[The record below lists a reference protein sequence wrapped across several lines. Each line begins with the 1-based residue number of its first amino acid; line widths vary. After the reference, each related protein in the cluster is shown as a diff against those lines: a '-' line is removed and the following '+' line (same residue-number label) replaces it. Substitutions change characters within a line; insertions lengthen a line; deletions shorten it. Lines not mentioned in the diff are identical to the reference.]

1 MEIVSKQIPHIFRNR
16 FLRDGDSFMMTTN
29 SGSAT
34 GGSSGS
40 FSPHYVW
47 GQYDD
52 GQTDIEGDFTTE
64 ANVSIGGDL
73 RVDSSVKIYGYVE
86 IVRNASVGGDL
97 RVNSSA
103 NINGRLSVGGLL
115 LTHNLE
121 PATPTAYNIGSD
133 SSKYGSIHAVR
144 NYVDYVYVTNDTS
157 AGNIYPKATATYN
170 LGSESLKYLNFYGVN
185 TNCVNVTATNV
196 IVDSVLTA
204 PVIS

>member
-73 RVDSSVKIYGYVE
+73 YC
-86 IVRNASVGGDL
+86 
-97 RVNSSA
+97 NSSA
-103 NINGRLSVGGLL
+103 NIKGRLSVGGLL
-115 LTHNLE
+115 VTHNLE
-121 PATPTAYNIGSD
+121 PSTPTAYNIGSD

-144 NYVDYVYVTNDTS
+144 NYVDYVYVANDTS
-157 AGNIYPKATATYN
+157 AGNIYPKTTATYN

-185 TNCVNVTATNV
+185 TNSVNVTATNV
-196 IVDSVLTA
+196 VVDSVLTA
-204 PVIS
+204 PVISQIQDKLTELENMILDVSSRVGS